1 MATARQLDT
10 AGSQIVSFRMVYFL
24 RNTASMQYFYL
35 WVFLSFE
42 NFNCEPGRICVNCG
56 ASNRNKFSKA

>member
-10 AGSQIVSFRMVYFL
+10 AGSQIASFRMAYFL

-35 WVFLSFE
+35 
-42 NFNCEPGRICVNCG
+42 
-56 ASNRNKFSKA
+56 